1 MHCKRLVSL
10 GKSLSMQCIAKK
22 TCKHWVRTLRKKGA
36 QFRQKE
42 EEEEEEEE
50 FYRGVEVWRWEGQ
63 LPCCWALFRSSS
75 QNLSFPA
82 SLYKNRGEAARQ
94 QEVADGEE
102 KALIFHSI
110 ISTHFTRCLP
120 KQSLP
125 LCLCVCLWSCCCCS
139 QQATKSVQEREG
151 AKEVKWSE
159 GKWARQLLLCVCVCV
174 SLSLSL
180 SIGPL
185 LVPTL
190 SVHCALF

>member
-22 TCKHWVRTLRKKGA
+22 TCKPWVRTLRKKGA
-36 QFRQKE
+36 QLRQKE
-42 EEEEEEEE
+42 EEEKEEEE

-110 ISTHFTRCLP
+110 ISAHFTHCLP

-125 LCLCVCLWSCCCCS
+125 LCLCVLSLELLLLQQTSYKERAGKRRS
-139 QQATKSVQEREG
+139 QGS
-151 AKEVKWSE
+151 EVKGSE
-159 GKWARQLLLCVCVCV
+159 LASCSCVCVCV

-180 SIGPL
+180 FL
-185 LVPTL
+185 LGD
-190 SVHCALF
+190 F

>member
-1 MHCKRLVSL
+1 
-10 GKSLSMQCIAKK
+10 
-22 TCKHWVRTLRKKGA
+22 
-36 QFRQKE
+36 
-42 EEEEEEEE
+42 
-50 FYRGVEVWRWEGQ
+50 
-63 LPCCWALFRSSS
+63 LFRSSS

-110 ISTHFTRCLP
+110 ISAHFTHCLP

-125 LCLCVCLWSCCCCS
+125 LCLCVCLWSCCSAANKLQRACR
-139 QQATKSVQEREG
+139 RE
-151 AKEVKWSE
+151 KEPRKWSE
-159 GKWARQLLLCVCVCV
+159 GKWARQLLFCVCVCV

-180 SIGPL
+180 SIGRL

-190 SVHCALF
+190 STVPFLKLF